1 MRRWANIARAVILI
15 ALIAAVIAGLLGFN
29 WLNFF
34 LELRT

>member
-1 MRRWANIARAVILI
+1 VRRWANIARIIILAVVV
-15 ALIAAVIAGLLGFN
+15 AAIIAGLLGFN